1 MYLRPIAPGLAGSS
15 LIHTTEIGSDFNQ
28 THPARSTSR
37 GFVSLSRTLL
47 RSRAVLRLARRR
59 HALAL
64 GLMLSAGAALSAAT
78 ATVSVIS
85 HQVEAHARI
94 EPLAPAPAPP
104 APPVNQPKTHH
115 ILSFHGNPLRGLA
128 SWYGQMWNGR
138 QTASGETFDDTKL
151 TAAHKTLPLGTL
163 VRVTDMENMKS
174 VVVKINDRGTLA
186 PNRVIDLSSAAAKEL
201 GMVEQGLARVKLE
214 IVKKAS

>member
-1 MYLRPIAPGLAGSS
+1 

-28 THPARSTSR
+28 THPAGKLTR
-37 GFVSLSRTLL
+37 GFVSFSRTLL

-59 HALAL
+59 HSLAL
-64 GLMLSAGAALSAAT
+64 GLVLSAGAALSAAT
-78 ATVSVIS
+78 ATISVIS
-85 HQVEAHARI
+85 HQVEAHTRV

-104 APPVNQPKTHH
+104 APPVELTKKTHH

-128 SWYGQMWNGR
+128 SWYGEVWNGR

-151 TAAHKTLPLGTL
+151 TAAHKTLPLGTI

-186 PNRVIDLSSAAAKEL
+186 PNRIIDLSSAAAKEL

-214 IVKKAS
+214 IIKKAS

>member
-1 MYLRPIAPGLAGSS
+1 M
-15 LIHTTEIGSDFNQ
+15 IHTTEIGSDFNQ
-28 THPARSTSR
+28 THPAGKLTR
-37 GFVSLSRTLL
+37 GFVSFSRTLL

-59 HALAL
+59 HSLAL
-64 GLMLSAGAALSAAT
+64 GLVLSAGAALSAAT
-78 ATVSVIS
+78 ATISVIS
-85 HQVEAHARI
+85 HQVEAHTRV

-104 APPVNQPKTHH
+104 APPVELTKKTHH
-115 ILSFHGNPLRGLA
+115 ILNFHGNPLRGLA
-128 SWYGQMWNGR
+128 SWYGEVWNGR

-151 TAAHKTLPLGTL
+151 TAAHKTLPLGTI

-186 PNRVIDLSSAAAKEL
+186 PNRIIDLSSAAAKEL

-214 IVKKAS
+214 IIKKAS